1 MMIQIDDRHRLRTK
15 DAMNMELF
23 ELRERRDGTPCW
35 KSMGRYYQSLAS
47 ALKAVY
53 DMRVI
58 ASDFEGD
65 LKAAMAEARAIECE
79 LLAAREVR
87 EWMERMTD
95 DTRD

>member
-1 MMIQIDDRHRLRTK
+1 MMVQIDGRHRLQRK
-15 DAMNMELF
+15 DPMNLELF

-65 LKAAMAEARAIECE
+65 LKAAMAEARTIERE

-87 EWMERMTD
+87 EWE
-95 DTRD
+95 

>member
-1 MMIQIDDRHRLRTK
+1 MMIRIDDRHRLRRK
-15 DAMNMELF
+15 DPMNLELF

-35 KSMGRYYQSLAS
+35 KGMGRYYQSLAS

-65 LKAAMAEARAIECE
+65 LKAAIVEARAIERE

-87 EWMERMTD
+87 EWE
-95 DTRD
+95 

>member
-1 MMIQIDDRHRLRTK
+1 MMIQIDDRHRLQRK
-15 DAMNMELF
+15 DPMNLELF
-23 ELRERRDGTPCW
+23 ELRTKKDGALCW

-65 LKAAMAEARAIECE
+65 LKAAMAEARAIERE

-87 EWMERMTD
+87 EWE
-95 DTRD
+95 

>member
-23 ELRERRDGTPCW
+23 ELRERRDGTPVW
-35 KSMGRYYQSLAS
+35 KGMGRYYQSLAS

-65 LKAAMAEARAIECE
+65 LKAAIAEARAIERE
-79 LLAAREVR
+79 LLAAKEVG
-87 EWMERMTD
+87 E
-95 DTRD
+95 

>member
-15 DAMNMELF
+15 DAMNMERF
-23 ELRERRDGTPCW
+23 ELRERRDGMPCW
-35 KSMGRYYQSLAS
+35 KGMGRYYQSLAS

-65 LKAAMAEARAIECE
+65 LKAAIAEARAIERE

-87 EWMERMTD
+87 EWE
-95 DTRD
+95 

>member
-23 ELRERRDGTPCW
+23 ELRTKKDGTPCW
-35 KSMGRYYQSLAS
+35 KSMGRYYQSLAG

-65 LKAAMAEARAIECE
+65 LKAAIAEARAIERE

-87 EWMERMTD
+87 EWE
-95 DTRD
+95 

>member
-1 MMIQIDDRHRLRTK
+1 MMIQIDDRHRLQKK
-15 DAMNMELF
+15 DPMNMELF

-65 LKAAMAEARAIECE
+65 LKAAIAEARAIERE

-87 EWMERMTD
+87 EWE
-95 DTRD
+95 

>member
-1 MMIQIDDRHRLRTK
+1 MMIQIDDRHGLQTK

-35 KSMGRYYQSLAS
+35 KGVGRYYQSLAS

-65 LKAAMAEARAIECE
+65 LKAAIAEAREIERE

-87 EWMERMTD
+87 EWE
-95 DTRD
+95 

>member
-1 MMIQIDDRHRLRTK
+1 MMVQIDDRHRLQTK
-15 DAMNMELF
+15 DPMNMELF

-35 KSMGRYYQSLAS
+35 KGMGRYYQSLAS

-58 ASDFEGD
+58 ASDSEGD
-65 LKAAMAEARAIECE
+65 LKAAIAEARAIERE

-87 EWMERMTD
+87 EWE
-95 DTRD
+95 

>member
-1 MMIQIDDRHRLRTK
+1 MIITLDETHRLETR
-15 DAMNMELF
+15 DRMNMGCM

-35 KSMGRYYQSLAS
+35 KGMGRYYQSLAS

-65 LKAAMAEARAIECE
+65 LKAAIAEARAIERE
-79 LLAAREVR
+79 LLGAKAVGK
-87 EWMERMTD
+87 
-95 DTRD
+95 

>member
-1 MMIQIDDRHRLRTK
+1 MMIQIDDRHRLQRK
-15 DAMNMELF
+15 DPMNLELF
-23 ELRERRDGTPCW
+23 ELRTKKDGTLCW
-35 KSMGRYYQSLAS
+35 RSRGRYYQSLAS

-65 LKAAMAEARAIECE
+65 LKAAIAEARAIERE

-87 EWMERMTD
+87 EWE
-95 DTRD
+95 

>member
-1 MMIQIDDRHRLRTK
+1 MMIQIDERHRLRTK

-23 ELRERRDGTPCW
+23 ELRTRKDGTPCW
-35 KSMGRYYQSLAS
+35 KGMGRYYQSLAS

-65 LKAAMAEARAIECE
+65 LKAAIAEARAIERE
-79 LLAAREVR
+79 LLSARKE
-87 EWMERMTD
+87 
-95 DTRD
+95 

>member
-1 MMIQIDDRHRLRTK
+1 MMIQIDDRHRLQTR

-35 KSMGRYYQSLAS
+35 KGMGRYYQSLAS

-65 LKAAMAEARAIECE
+65 LKAAIAEARAIERE

-87 EWMERMTD
+87 EWE
-95 DTRD
+95 

>member
-1 MMIQIDDRHRLRTK
+1 MMIQIDDRHRLQTK

-35 KSMGRYYQSLAS
+35 RGMGRYYQSLAS

-87 EWMERMTD
+87 EWE
-95 DTRD
+95 

>member
-1 MMIQIDDRHRLRTK
+1 MMIQIDDRHRLQTK
-15 DAMNMELF
+15 DPMNMELF
-23 ELRERRDGTPCW
+23 VLRERRDGTPCW

-65 LKAAMAEARAIECE
+65 LKAAIAEARAIERE
-79 LLAAREVR
+79 LLGARKVR
-87 EWMERMTD
+87 EWE
-95 DTRD
+95 

>member
-23 ELRERRDGTPCW
+23 ELREGRDGTPCW

-65 LKAAMAEARAIECE
+65 LKAAIAEARAIERE
-79 LLAAREVR
+79 LLGAKAVGE
-87 EWMERMTD
+87 
-95 DTRD
+95 

>member
-1 MMIQIDDRHRLRTK
+1 MIITLDETHRLETR
-15 DAMNMELF
+15 DRMNMELA
-23 ELRERRDGTPCW
+23 ELRKRKDGTPAW
-35 KSMGRYYQSLAS
+35 VGMGRYYQSLAS

-79 LLAAREVR
+79 LLGAKAVGE
-87 EWMERMTD
+87 
-95 DTRD
+95 